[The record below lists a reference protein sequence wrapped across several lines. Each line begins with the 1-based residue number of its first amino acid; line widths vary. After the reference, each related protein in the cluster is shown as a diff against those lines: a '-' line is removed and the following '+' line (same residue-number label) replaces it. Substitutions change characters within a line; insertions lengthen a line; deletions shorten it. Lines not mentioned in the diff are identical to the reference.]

1 MSELFLEFFT
11 EEMPS
16 GLQSNIR
23 ENLLSLF
30 KENLEK
36 NDIPYKSANS
46 YSTPNR
52 LVIYIEGIPK
62 KIKQKGM
69 KIKGP
74 NLNSPSKALEGFLRS
89 NNIEKKDLTEE
100 ENEKGKFYFAFIK
113 PKTID
118 VFEKLSKLTP
128 ETIGKISWKK
138 SMRWSNYEL
147 SWGRPLKSIL
157 ALFDNKIIKFKF
169 FHFCLLYTSPSPRD

>member
-36 NDIPYKSANS
+36 NDIPYKSANT

-62 KIKQKGM
+62 KIKQKG
-69 KIKGP
+69 
-74 NLNSPSKALEGFLRS
+74 L
-89 NNIEKKDLTEE
+89 EKKFVRNL
-100 ENEKGKFYFAFIK
+100 
-113 PKTID
+113 
-118 VFEKLSKLTP
+118 
-128 ETIGKISWKK
+128 KI
-138 SMRWSNYEL
+138 
-147 SWGRPLKSIL
+147 
-157 ALFDNKIIKFKF
+157 
-169 FHFCLLYTSPSPRD
+169 